1 MKTWF
6 KGDLVEEKNTD
17 IDTGIIGDSVEV
29 ISGFDESS
37 PGYGIVSYRG
47 SNWNARSE
55 TEIHQTGTR
64 LQVVDRE
71 SNVLIV

>member
-1 MKTWF
+1 M
-6 KGDLVEEKNTD
+6 EEKNAD

-29 ISGFDESS
+29 VSGFDQSS
-37 PGYGIVSYRG
+37 PGYGIVKYRG

-55 TEIHQTGTR
+55 KEIHQVGTR